1 MSLEEHSHEHG
12 GDASVRKLGAV
23 AAINL
28 AGFVIELV
36 GGLAFGS
43 VALIGDAF
51 HMLFDSLAYVIAL
64 VAAYIGTNS
73 EPGEYWS
80 YGLNRVEPFA
90 AFLNGVL
97 LVPMVVFLVWES
109 YQRYLDPVDINPQMT
124 ILLGTGGLVI
134 NLLSVYVVQG
144 GEMSLNERGAFY
156 HLLGDAGASV
166 AVIVSMLFVEFGGY
180 YIADPITAVLIAAII
195 IWSAVKLL
203 RESGAIFFQ
212 RSPISVEDLETRIEA
227 FDGVTAVLDIHVWS
241 LSSRLDVATVHVTS
255 DVATVEE
262 RDELKRTITELL
274 HDEFGIEHATVDV
287 IGADSHTRPTGHSD

>member
-1 MSLEEHSHEHG
+1 MNSEGHSHEHG
-12 GDASVRKLGAV
+12 EDASVRTLGAV

-28 AGFVIELV
+28 AGFVIELL

-43 VALIGDAF
+43 VALVGDAF
-51 HMLFDSLAYVIAL
+51 HMLFDSLAYVMAL
-64 VAAYIGTNS
+64 IAAYIGTKS

-80 YGLNRVEPFA
+80 YGLSRVEPFA

-97 LVPMVVFLVWES
+97 LVPMVVFLLWES
-109 YQRYLDPVDINPQMT
+109 YQRYLSPVDIDPWMT
-124 ILLGTGGLVI
+124 MLLGTGGLVI
-134 NLLSVYVVQG
+134 NLVSVYVVQG

-166 AVIVSMLFVEFGGY
+166 AVILSMLFVEFGGY
-180 YIADPITAVLIAAII
+180 YIADPITAALIAVII

-212 RSPISVEDLETRIEA
+212 RSPISVDVLEARIDA
-227 FDGVTAVLDIHVWS
+227 LNDVTAVSDVHVWS

-255 DVATVEE
+255 DAETISE
-262 RDELKRTITELL
+262 RDELKRSITELL
-274 HDEFGIEHATVDV
+274 HDEFGIDHVTIDVRGEESPTHPTEHGD
-287 IGADSHTRPTGHSD
+287 

>member
-1 MSLEEHSHEHG
+1 MNSERHSHEHG
-12 GDASVRKLGAV
+12 EDAGVRTLGAV

-28 AGFVIELV
+28 AGFVIELL

-43 VALIGDAF
+43 VALVGDAF
-51 HMLFDSLAYVIAL
+51 HMLFDSLAYVMAL
-64 VAAYIGTNS
+64 IAAYIGTKS

-80 YGLNRVEPFA
+80 YGLSRVEPFA

-97 LVPMVVFLVWES
+97 LVPMVVFLLWES
-109 YQRYLDPVDINPQMT
+109 YQRYLSPVDIDPWMT
-124 ILLGTGGLVI
+124 MLLGTGGLVI
-134 NLLSVYVVQG
+134 NLVSVYVVQG

-166 AVIVSMLFVEFGGY
+166 AVILSMLFVEFGGY
-180 YIADPITAVLIAAII
+180 YIADPITAALIAVII

-212 RSPISVEDLETRIEA
+212 RSPISVDALEARIDA
-227 FDGVTAVLDIHVWS
+227 LNDVTAVSDVHVWS

-255 DVATVEE
+255 DAETISE
-262 RDELKRTITELL
+262 RDELKRSITELL
-274 HDEFGIEHATVDV
+274 HDEFGIDHVTIDVRGEESPTHPTEHGD
-287 IGADSHTRPTGHSD
+287 

>member
-12 GDASVRKLGAV
+12 GDASVRTLGAV

-73 EPGEYWS
+73 NPGEYWS
-80 YGLNRVEPFA
+80 YGLSRVEPFA

-109 YQRYLDPVDINPQMT
+109 YQRYLAPVDINPQMT

-180 YIADPITAVLIAAII
+180 YIADPITAVLIAVII

-212 RSPISVEDLETRIEA
+212 RSPISVENLEARIEV
-227 FDGVTAVLDIHVWS
+227 FDDVTGVLDIHVWS
-241 LSSRLDVATVHVTS
+241 LSSRLDVATVHVSS

-274 HDEFGIEHATVDV
+274 HDEFGIEHVTVDV
-287 IGADSHTRPTGHSD
+287 LGADSYTRPTEHSD